1 MSTIKL
7 EYHQNIDGKMIKKE
21 LEFSKYLLK
30 EPYNQD
36 SLFVSMVEGQSM
48 ESKINDKA
56 LVVADLSNKEF
67 VENGIYLVHKD
78 ARMWIKEA
86 KTIENEQFFVSI
98 NPNYSHLVYKAN
110 ESRVIAKALL
120 TFTNL

>member
-48 ESKINDKA
+48 EPKINDKA

>member
-7 EYHQNIDGKMIKKE
+7 EYHENIDGKMIKKE

-30 EPYNQD
+30 EPYKQD

-48 ESKINDKA
+48 QPKINDKA

-67 VENGIYLVHKD
+67 VENGIYLVHKNS
-78 ARMWIKEA
+78 RMWIKEA
-86 KTIENEQFFVSI
+86 KIIENEQFFVSI
-98 NPNYSHLVYKAN
+98 NPNYSHLVNKAK

>member
-1 MSTIKL
+1 MTIIKL

-30 EPYNQD
+30 EPYNHD

-48 ESKINDKA
+48 EPKINDKA

-78 ARMWIKEA
+78 SRMWIKEA

-110 ESRVIAKALL
+110 ESRVIGKALL

>member
-7 EYHQNIDGKMIKKE
+7 EYHENIDGKMIKKE

-30 EPYNQD
+30 EPYKQD

-48 ESKINDKA
+48 QPKINDKA

-67 VENGIYLVHKD
+67 VENGIYLVHKNS
-78 ARMWIKEA
+78 RMWIKEA
-86 KTIENEQFFVSI
+86 KIIENEQFFVSI
-98 NPNYSHLVYKAN
+98 NPNYSHLVYKAK